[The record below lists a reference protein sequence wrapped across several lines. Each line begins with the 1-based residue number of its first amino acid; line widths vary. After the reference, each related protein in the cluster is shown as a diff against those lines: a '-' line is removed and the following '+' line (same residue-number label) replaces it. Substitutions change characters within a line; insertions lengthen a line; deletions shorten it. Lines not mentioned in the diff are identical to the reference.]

1 MTMTTKLQTMTKDV
15 SLHRDEI
22 IERMV
27 NFSLTDTLLFRS
39 PNAAELIEEERQI
52 WDPIID
58 WVQKSVNA
66 NYEVSES
73 LDVPQKNNASLPHL
87 QVFLESLS
95 DKELAAFYEVAKI
108 TKSVFLAAAMVKK
121 RVTADEAFK
130 AAFLEEI
137 WQADKWG
144 HDEEA
149 DKRRE
154 LIRKELADVEK
165 FLAC

>member
-1 MTMTTKLQTMTKDV
+1 MTKDV